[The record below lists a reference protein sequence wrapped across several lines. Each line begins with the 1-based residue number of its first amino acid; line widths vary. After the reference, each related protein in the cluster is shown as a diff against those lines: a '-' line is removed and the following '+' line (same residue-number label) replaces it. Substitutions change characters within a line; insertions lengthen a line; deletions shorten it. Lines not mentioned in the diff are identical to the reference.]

1 MSAKKRK
8 LNPREQKQRREFLRS
23 IVLTGGLVGA
33 SLLGFIPLVKAWQ
46 QRLRPPGA
54 LAEQAFLAA
63 CIKCGQCVQ
72 VCPVQAIRL
81 ADLDEGFG
89 IGVPFIDAR
98 VQACD
103 FSCILGGLSL
113 SIVEISGNCDHR
125 FRYGFSQIG
134 FG

>member
-89 IGVPFIDAR
+89 AGVPFIDAR
-98 VQACD
+98 VQASD
-103 FSCILGGLSL
+103 FSCAAAGAGWLCWLRG
-113 SIVEISGNCDHR
+113 V
-125 FRYGFSQIG
+125 
-134 FG
+134 